1 MMTKQAAIKRFVTYC
16 NKKSSPII
24 RNSFSL
30 KNGAFEID
38 DQCGKIR
45 VFIGTKTARMI
56 IFHTKHSSERNASPA
71 ISEHALTQDE
81 YNQLKNEY
89 EKQ

>member
-1 MMTKQAAIKRFVTYC
+1 MMTKQAAIKRFVAYC
-16 NKKSSPII
+16 NKKPSPII
-24 RNSFSL
+24 PNSFSL
-30 KNGAFEID
+30 QNGTFEID

-56 IFHTKHSSERNASPA
+56 IFHTKHSSERNGYPA
-71 ISEHALTQDE
+71 ISEHSITQDE